1 MLEKPFYS
9 GLYKEGFVC
18 KDGNLKESPEYNR
31 FSDIIQ
37 KIDLNQ
43 RLLYLEWNGS
53 SFFIGVQFHCSS
65 VSTKDKR
72 PVRDSR
78 RMYFEQIPYGKNDP
92 PILPQI
98 LQQFYLRA
106 DKKIKSFYSDRYENI
121 QIRLATSGDFT
132 EFISNY
138 NLKTSQSVDNEIS
151 KYFGGKILFNERC
164 SVLSSD
170 FIKSIK
176 MITDLFEVLKRD
188 KTNIVFII
196 SELDNPNDTKLVWDF
211 LIRIPIQTSNKN
223 QNIQS
228 FTYNADTQTF
238 SESSFT
244 QGLYKFFNNYCAE
257 NRSLTLQDFNT
268 FMNHFIQSYLS
279 SKESSK
285 LPPMGELCKSNLGV
299 FIAKE
304 LIIKKLQ
311 NNEKIESEILKLV
324 YISLIGEEQV
334 SFGRTLLSYDY
345 DFPEL
350 YSGAIKKLMS
360 DGDPKFLSYFISKDF
375 PEYWNFHTGIAST
388 FKKLPWDNPKLRN
401 NAKKILELI
410 FSKHPAESV
419 GEGGR
424 IFTRLLFQN
433 MSDRQEIDKEF
444 IKKYSEN
451 MRLFEI
457 DVPLIPDNSLFKSP
471 KFRWSIIG
479 YGAFAAGILVA
490 LLFTWLYDQV
500 PYLLQQ
506 LNGFIDPTI
515 QVWVLIVVLIIV
527 LLLLGYWTLK
537 RKSKKKIVPK
547 YG

>member
-18 KDGNLKESPEYNR
+18 KEGNLKDSPEYNR

-37 KIDLNQ
+37 KIDQNN
-43 RLLYLEWNGS
+43 RLLYLEWDGT
-53 SFFIGVQFHCSS
+53 SFFIGVQFHCTD
-65 VSTKDKR
+65 VTKTDGGR
-72 PVRDSR
+72 VRNSR
-78 RMYFEQIPYGKNDP
+78 RMYFEQVPYGKNDP

-98 LQQFYLRA
+98 LQQFYIRA
-106 DKKIKSFYSDRYENI
+106 DKTIKTFYSEKYKF
-121 QIRLATSGDFT
+121 QMRLATSGDFT

-138 NLKTSQSVDNEIS
+138 NPKISQSVDNEIS

-176 MITDLFEVLKRD
+176 MITDLFEILKRD

-211 LIRIPIQTSNKN
+211 LISIPTQTSNKN

-228 FTYNADTQTF
+228 FTYNANTQTF

-244 QGLYKFFNNYCAE
+244 QGLYKFFDNYCAE
-257 NRSLTLQDFNT
+257 NRSLDLQDSNT
-268 FMNHFIQSYLS
+268 IKNHVIKSYLS

-285 LPPMGELCKSNLGV
+285 LPIGELCKSNLGV
-299 FIAKE
+299 FIATE

-324 YISLIGEEQV
+324 YTSLTGEEQV

-360 DGDPKFLSYFISKDF
+360 DGDSKFLSYFISKDF
-375 PEYWNFHTGIAST
+375 PEYCNFHTGIANT

-401 NAKKILELI
+401 NAKKILESI
-410 FSKHPAESV
+410 FSKHPVESV

-433 MSDRQEIDKEF
+433 MSDHQEIDKEF
-444 IKKYSEN
+444 IKKYSEK
-451 MRLFEI
+451 MKIFEI
-457 DVPLIPDNSLFKSP
+457 DVPIIPDNSLFKNT
-471 KFRWSIIG
+471 KLRWSIIG
-479 YGAFAAGILVA
+479 YGAFAAGILFAWIFNYFYTQVLPN
-490 LLFTWLYDQV
+490 LLE
-500 PYLLQQ
+500 Q

-515 QVWVLIVVLIIV
+515 QVRVLICVLIII

-537 RKSKKKIVPK
+537 RKSKKKIVQK